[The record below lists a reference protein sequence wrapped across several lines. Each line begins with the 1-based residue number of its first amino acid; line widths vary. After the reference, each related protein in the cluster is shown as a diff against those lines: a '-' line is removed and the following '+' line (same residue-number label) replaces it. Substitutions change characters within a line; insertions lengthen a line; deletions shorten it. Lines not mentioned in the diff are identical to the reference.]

1 MKKLLRN
8 TAITA
13 AAIGAAAYGICTLAD
28 EVLFNRKLTPPEEVG
43 QKISGC
49 DTGHLGEFLEKNLQW
64 LEDYGYERHYIWSA
78 RGERLT
84 GYLMKAKE
92 ESDVYLFGVHGYR
105 SSGRREFSKFVQYY
119 LEKGIN
125 VFLPDH
131 IASGESEGNFCTF
144 GYYEQDDCM
153 QWLRYMKEK
162 FGKDIKI
169 ILHGVSMGCATVCMM
184 SGRDDLPEN
193 VKFTVADCGFTKADD
208 FFRAKIGLMGIKGAD
223 TITKCIS
230 LVHRINHGIKFSD
243 ISPVDSVKNA
253 KIPMFF
259 VHGTDDGLVP
269 SYMCPELY
277 ESCGSACKDILL
289 APGADHAQA
298 FIKGREEYEARLNE
312 YIEKFI

>member
-1 MKKLLRN
+1 MKKILKN
-8 TAITA
+8 TAITT
-13 AAIGAAAYGICTLAD
+13 AAIGAAVYGVCTLAD
-28 EVLFNRKLTPPEEVG
+28 EILFNRKLTPPEAVS
-43 QKISGC
+43 QKVSGC
-49 DTGHLGEFLEKNLQW
+49 DNSHLGEFLQKNLQW
-64 LEDYGYERHYIWSA
+64 IEDYGYERHYIWSA

-92 ESDVYLFGVHGYR
+92 ETDVYLFGAHGYR

-144 GYYEQDDCM
+144 GHYEQDDCM

-208 FFRAKIGLMGIKGAD
+208 FFRAKIELMGIKGGD
-223 TITKCIS
+223 TITKGVS

-243 ISPVDSVKNA
+243 ISPIDSVKNA

-259 VHGTDDGLVP
+259 VHGADDGLVP

-277 ESCGSACKDILL
+277 ESCGSDHKDILL
-289 APGADHAQA
+289 VEGADHAQA
-298 FIKGREEYEARLNE
+298 FIKGREEYERKLNE

>member
-1 MKKLLRN
+1 MKKCLKN

-49 DTGHLGEFLEKNLQW
+49 DNSHLGEFLEKNLQW
-64 LEDYGYERHYIWSA
+64 LESYGYERHYIWSA

-92 ESDVYLFGVHGYR
+92 ESDIYLFGAHGYR
-105 SSGRREFSKFVQYY
+105 SSGKREFSKFAQYY

-131 IASGESEGNFCTF
+131 IASGESEGNLCTF

-162 FGKDIKI
+162 FGKDIRI

-208 FFRAKIGLMGIKGAD
+208 FFVWKIDKLGLKYPDI
-223 TITKCIS
+223 ITKGIF
-230 LVHRINHGIKFSD
+230 LAHRINHGMKLSD

-259 VHGTDDGLVP
+259 VHGADDGLVP
-269 SYMCPELY
+269 SSMCPELY
-277 ESCGSACKDILL
+277 NNCGSENKDILL
-289 APGADHAQA
+289 VDGADHAQA
-298 FIKGREEYEARLNE
+298 FIKGREEYEAKLNE